1 MGAAHGVIGRMSRRL
16 PITVVGSINRD
27 IIVHYDTLPL
37 VGETVFGQHL
47 TFGHGGKGANQA
59 FAASRLGGDV
69 AMVGRVGQDDYG
81 AIARQVLATE
91 GCAVAGIRTLGDLS
105 GQALV
110 LVGRDAGNRILVI
123 KGANGRFTASELERD
138 AAPLARG
145 GFVLLQLEIP
155 LETVVLAAGKARAGN
170 ARVLLDPAPAIPLP
184 PELLQLT
191 DILTPN
197 QTELAALTGS
207 APASPAEV
215 IEAAQQLR
223 ARGPGAVIVKMGAE
237 GCLLLDANGPRRFAA
252 PGVTAI
258 DTTGAGDCFN
268 AALAVSLSEDASLA
282 DACRFAVAAA
292 SLSVTRQGAQ
302 ASAPQRVEV
311 EDFLAH
317 LAQQESHP

>member
-1 MGAAHGVIGRMSRRL
+1 MSRRL

-27 IIVHYDTLPL
+27 IVVHYDTLPRI
-37 VGETVFGQHL
+37 GETVFGEHL
-47 TFGHGGKGANQA
+47 SFGHGGKGANQA

-69 AMVGRVGQDDYG
+69 AMVGRVGQDEYG
-81 AIARQVLATE
+81 ALACRVLATE
-91 GCAVAGIRTLGDLS
+91 GCAVAGVRTLGDLS

-123 KGANGRFTASELERD
+123 KGANGQFTARELERD
-138 AAPLARG
+138 AALLARG
-145 GFVLLQLEIP
+145 GLVLLQLEIP
-155 LETVVLAAGKARAGN
+155 LETVVLAAEKARAGS
-170 ARVLLDPAPAIPLP
+170 ARVLLDPAPAIALPL
-184 PELLQLT
+184 ELLQVI

-197 QTELAALTGS
+197 QTELAALTGR
-207 APASPAEV
+207 APASHAEV

-223 ARGPGAVIVKMGAE
+223 AQGPGAVIVKMGAE

-252 PGVTAI
+252 PAVEAI

-268 AALAVSLSEDASLA
+268 AALAVSLAEDASLA
-282 DACRFAVAAA
+282 DACRFAVVAA

-311 EDFLAH
+311 EELLARVTTGSV
-317 LAQQESHP
+317 QIRRR